1 MKMRMTGLKVAFSM
15 FLFGGIFSVY
25 GIDQSLIRSV
35 FLEANEDVKSLP
47 LSSSSRIPGHQHF
60 FNPTL

>member
-1 MKMRMTGLKVAFSM
+1 MKMKGLKVAFSIL
-15 FLFGGIFSVY
+15 FFGGFISV
-25 GIDQSLIRSV
+25 DCLDRNLIRSV
-35 FLEANEDVKSLP
+35 FLEANKEVKSLP